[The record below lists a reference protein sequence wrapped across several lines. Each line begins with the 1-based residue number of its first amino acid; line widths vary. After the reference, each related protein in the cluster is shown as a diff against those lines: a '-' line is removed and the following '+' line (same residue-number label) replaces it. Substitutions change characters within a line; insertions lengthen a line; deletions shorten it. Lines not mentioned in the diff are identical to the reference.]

1 MPWIWRRRWDDERA
15 PGRLPS
21 RGIWFIF
28 SLFGMMS
35 FLMDP
40 GTMAKRPLFRRRYPK
55 KEAPEPIGLPTS
67 IAWST
72 IAALI
77 LLGAI
82 QELGAFRHPLDTQF
96 GWTFIA
102 LFAAGSIVSISLFV
116 LGRRRKGTPKPAKP
130 TKRQER
136 IFEGE
141 IEAWW
146 ISVISPLENYLV
158 RKRLN
163 PNHITAL
170 SFGFNAAG
178 CILFYVGWVFMAG
191 WVILFAGTLDILD
204 GRIAR
209 KIGKASKRGA
219 FFDSMLDRYGE
230 ILIFLGLAAHFR
242 DSILFVIIL
251 LALAGSLM
259 VSYTRARAEGLG
271 VSCKVGMMQRPERIV
286 LLGLGAIFSSVLY
299 MLRGTIGLNAGP
311 YLMGFVLTLI
321 AILANYTAFSRMSH
335 VMRELSKDSEND
347 PP

>member
-1 MPWIWRRRWDDERA
+1 MARRT
-15 PGRLPS
+15 
-21 RGIWFIF
+21 F
-28 SLFGMMS
+28 
-35 FLMDP
+35 
-40 GTMAKRPLFRRRYPK
+40 FRRKYPK
-55 KEAPEPIGLPTS
+55 GQAPESTSLPTS

-82 QELGAFRHPLDTQF
+82 QELGRFQRPLDSEI
-96 GWTFIA
+96 GLTFIG
-102 LFAAGSIVSISLFV
+102 LFFAGAIMSISLFV
-116 LGRRRKGTPKPAKP
+116 LGRRRNGMGGPV
-130 TKRQER
+130 RQARRHER
-136 IFEGE
+136 ILEGE

-146 ISVISPLENYLV
+146 ISVISPVENYLV
-158 RKRLN
+158 RKNLN
-163 PNHITAL
+163 PNSITAL

-178 CILFYVGWVFMAG
+178 CVLFYVGWVFMAG

-242 DSILFVIIL
+242 DSILFPVIL

-271 VSCKVGMMQRPERIV
+271 VNCRVGIMQRPERIV
-286 LLGLGAIFSSVLY
+286 LLGLGAVFSSVLH
-299 MLRGTIGLNAGP
+299 MLRGTLGLDAGP
-311 YLMGFVLTLI
+311 YLMGFVMILI
-321 AILANYTAFSRMSH
+321 AILANYTAISRMAH
-335 VMRELSKDSEND
+335 VMRELNKDQENS
-347 PP
+347 PPS